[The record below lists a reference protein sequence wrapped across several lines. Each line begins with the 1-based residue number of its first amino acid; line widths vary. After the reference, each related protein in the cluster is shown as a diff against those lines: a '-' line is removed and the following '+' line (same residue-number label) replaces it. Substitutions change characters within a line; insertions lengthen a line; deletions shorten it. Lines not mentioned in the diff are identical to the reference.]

1 MERIIYN
8 SKNKIYKNPFGAL
21 PTEENCT
28 FSIDILKSEEPLEVF
43 FSYRKDAAADPC
55 YVNMDYVCETGDYL
69 RFSCRLSFSA
79 SGLYFYRFE
88 FSYPGGKRFCGKKDG
103 AAFIED
109 WLDEWQLTVYD
120 KNFQTPEWAKGAVMY
135 QIFPDRFCRSDNY
148 MPQTAKNERKIHESW
163 FEVPDFIYDNPEYK
177 GNDFFCGNLKGIAER
192 IDYIKSL
199 GVDVIYLNPIFESPE
214 NHRYSTAD
222 YTKVDPYL
230 GTNED
235 FKELCSRFREAGIRV
250 ILDGVF
256 SHTGAD
262 SIYFNKFGHYDSI
275 GAWQGSASPYYNWY
289 QFNDSEIGYDC
300 WWGFETLPNVNETEP
315 DFLNFIT
322 GEEGVLSYWQ
332 DLGASG
338 WRLDVADELPDGFL
352 DALRNRVKQTDPDAL
367 IIGEV
372 WEDATNK
379 FAYGVRRR
387 YLLGNQLD
395 SVMNYPWRNAVIDYV
410 KTGGAKLF
418 CSRITEIMEN
428 YPAPVLNCLMN
439 ILSTHDTER
448 IINVLGVTHNV
459 AHSEAAEY
467 HLTEEEYNRGKA
479 GFMAAAFLQ
488 FALPGIPSI
497 YYGDEAGLT
506 GFRDPYCRMGYP
518 YGREDFELIDFFQG
532 LGKLREQYR
541 EDFSM
546 PAECFAAGEHTV
558 VFTRGALLFAI
569 NMGSY
574 EEMVKLSSDFVT
586 IYGGEHINFQNNMLA
601 LPEHTFVA
609 LKKEGQNMVN
619 NKEK

>member
-21 PTEENCT
+21 PTEESCT

-43 FSYRKDAAADPC
+43 FSYRKDAAADSC

-103 AAFIED
+103 TAFIED

-120 KNFQTPEWAKGAVMY
+120 KGFQTPEWAKGAVMY

-148 MPQTAKNERKIHESW
+148 MLQTPKNERKIHESW

-275 GAWQGSASPYYNWY
+275 GAWQGSASHYYNWY
-289 QFNDSEIGYDC
+289 
-300 WWGFETLPNVNETEP
+300 
-315 DFLNFIT
+315 
-322 GEEGVLSYWQ
+322 
-332 DLGASG
+332 
-338 WRLDVADELPDGFL
+338 
-352 DALRNRVKQTDPDAL
+352 
-367 IIGEV
+367 
-372 WEDATNK
+372 
-379 FAYGVRRR
+379 
-387 YLLGNQLD
+387 
-395 SVMNYPWRNAVIDYV
+395 
-410 KTGGAKLF
+410 
-418 CSRITEIMEN
+418 
-428 YPAPVLNCLMN
+428 
-439 ILSTHDTER
+439 
-448 IINVLGVTHNV
+448 
-459 AHSEAAEY
+459 
-467 HLTEEEYNRGKA
+467 
-479 GFMAAAFLQ
+479 
-488 FALPGIPSI
+488 
-497 YYGDEAGLT
+497 
-506 GFRDPYCRMGYP
+506 
-518 YGREDFELIDFFQG
+518 
-532 LGKLREQYR
+532 
-541 EDFSM
+541 
-546 PAECFAAGEHTV
+546 
-558 VFTRGALLFAI
+558 
-569 NMGSY
+569 
-574 EEMVKLSSDFVT
+574 
-586 IYGGEHINFQNNMLA
+586 
-601 LPEHTFVA
+601 
-609 LKKEGQNMVN
+609 
-619 NKEK
+619 